1 MMVTFATIIFI
12 CCLLAGT
19 KTVYDA
25 VRGWA
30 DPKSKYLIAKG
41 LVILYLGTVYGILA
55 VDYWYEINVYV
66 SPTSTM
72 GMLFRGAAVVTSF
85 IFLADSWLRN
95 KI

>member
-25 VRGWA
+25 VKGWV
-30 DPKSKYLIAKG
+30 DPKSRYLLAKG
-41 LVILYLGTVYGILA
+41 VVILYLGTVYGIVA
-55 VDYWYEINVYV
+55 VDQWCDLTTYV
-66 SPTSTM
+66 SPMSTM

-85 IFLADSWLRN
+85 IFLADAWIRG
-95 KI
+95 K